1 MSIAPPPPAYP
12 PTWPPQQYP
21 PTPPTKQRRRWPAVA
36 AAAGAGAIVAGV
48 ITTVITLSVTAP
60 ATSDTT
66 SSSTEP
72 VTVTAAPPAP
82 PKALPAA
89 QADTQTCHAWGATD
103 KLYTAAALAQ
113 SVIPQGMTITD
124 PAVQG
129 NPTWKGGVIRA
140 SELYG
145 QAADSFE
152 AQIAP
157 GTTSMLAQ
165 VSQTT
170 VGSLR
175 TLSESYKAFD
185 PATGNAV
192 AVYQA
197 SQKAMD
203 WLCR

>member
-12 PTWPPQQYP
+12 PTWPPQQQYP
-21 PTPPTKQRRRWPAVA
+21 PTPTKPRRRWPAVA

-60 ATSDTT
+60 ATTDTT
-66 SSSTEP
+66 SSSADP

-89 QADTQTCHAWGATD
+89 QADAQTCHAWGATD

-152 AQIAP
+152 SQIAP
-157 GTTSMLAQ
+157 GTSPMLAQ
-165 VSQTT
+165 IAQTT
-170 VGSLR
+170 VSSLR
-175 TLSESYKAFD
+175 TMSESYKAFD

>member
-21 PTPPTKQRRRWPAVA
+21 PTPTKPRRRWPAVA

-48 ITTVITLSVTAP
+48 ITTVITLSVTTP
-60 ATSDTT
+60 TNDIT
-66 SSSTEP
+66 SSSTDP
-72 VTVTAAPPAP
+72 VTVTASPPAP

-129 NPTWKGGVIRA
+129 NPAWKGGVIRA

-157 GTTSMLAQ
+157 GTSPMLAQ

>member
-21 PTPPTKQRRRWPAVA
+21 PTPTTQRRRWPAVA
-36 AAAGAGAIVAGV
+36 AAAGAGAIVAGL

-60 ATSDTT
+60 ATTDTT
-66 SSSTEP
+66 SSAAET
-72 VTVTAAPPAP
+72 VTVTAAPPTP

-89 QADTQTCHAWGATD
+89 QADAQTCHAWGTTD

-113 SVIPQGMTITD
+113 SVIPEGMTITD

-129 NPTWKGGVIRA
+129 NPTWKNGVIRA

-152 AQIAP
+152 SQLAP
-157 GTTSMLAQ
+157 GTSPMLAQ

-185 PATGNAV
+185 PTTGNSV
-192 AVYQA
+192 AVYKA